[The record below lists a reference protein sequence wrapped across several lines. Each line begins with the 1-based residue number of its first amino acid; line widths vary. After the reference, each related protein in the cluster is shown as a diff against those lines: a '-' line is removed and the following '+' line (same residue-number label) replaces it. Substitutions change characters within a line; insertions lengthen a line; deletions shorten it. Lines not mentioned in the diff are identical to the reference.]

1 MTSPQSPNPRSGRTK
16 MITAASIGAVALAS
30 LFAIGANLG
39 ILARADQRTIG
50 TMSAAIPP
58 APADTGVLDVGLT
71 QQTDPL
77 ASTSATLD
85 GAQHFTVDT
94 AGAVDVSV
102 GASGLQLDLVS
113 PSPGW
118 TATPVAAT
126 DADVAVTFTNGIR
139 TLEFSA
145 TVGPDGTAIGDL
157 TEAAPAP
164 APSSSSSSDHH
175 DTADGH
181 HDDHHSDHD
190 HDGSDDDD

>member
-1 MTSPQSPNPRSGRTK
+1 MTSPQSSNPRSGRTK

-58 APADTGVLDVGLT
+58 APADTGVLDVGLA

-77 ASTSATLD
+77 ASTSAALD
-85 GAQHFTVDT
+85 GSQHFTVDT

-102 GASGLQLDLVS
+102 GASGVQLDLVS
-113 PSPGW
+113 PNPGW

-126 DADVAVTFTNGIR
+126 DADVAVTFTNGTR

-157 TEAAPAP
+157 TEAAPTAAP
-164 APSSSSSSDHH
+164 SSSSDHH
-175 DTADGH
+175 DTA
-181 HDDHHSDHD
+181 DDHHSDHD